1 MLVTKEEVFERFWY
15 LVMPIAQMLEQPKSF
30 ELLGQKLVLWSD
42 DAGKITVDI
51 IVNTATPIND
61 SSSQIVQFCL
71 RNDTEAET
79 KAEDVVAFDCEA
91 SRRHRAV
98 TLEDRAVLE
107 TTDYNVP
114 LDLKQEQHMM
124 TDKPGILMRK
134 KLSRLIESR

>member
-15 LVMPIAQMLEQPKSF
+15 PVMPIAQMLEQPKSF

-79 KAEDVVAFDCEA
+79 KAEDVAAFE
-91 SRRHRAV
+91 RAV
-98 TLEDRAVLE
+98 ALEDKAILE
-107 TTDYNVP
+107 TTDYDVP
-114 LDLKQEQHMM
+114 LDLEYEQHMM

-134 KLSRLIESR
+134 KLKSLLSTN